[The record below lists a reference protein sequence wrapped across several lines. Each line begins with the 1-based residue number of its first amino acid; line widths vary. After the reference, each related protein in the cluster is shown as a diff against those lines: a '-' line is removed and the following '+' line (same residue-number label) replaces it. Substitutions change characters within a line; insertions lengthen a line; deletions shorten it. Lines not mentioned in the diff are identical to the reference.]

1 MNKNEIAFVDN
12 LIATLTIWL
21 SRHACPVCSEM
32 ITELKL
38 LQSGKVTSRQVR
50 LTCLND

>member
-1 MNKNEIAFVDN
+1 MNKNEIAFVNN
-12 LIATLTIWL
+12 LIRNCKANGLCIN
-21 SRHACPVCSEM
+21 CNEIVG
-32 ITELKL
+32 ELKL